1 MAHTERVIQVDLE
14 TLATIVVL
22 VTTIGSSHALL
33 RREIHDVSREV
44 KADIHRVKQDVDR
57 LDDRVY
63 QLATGLKPLIDQ
75 AQRADKD
82 S

>member
-1 MAHTERVIQVDLE
+1 MHNEEVVPLDIE

-33 RREIHDVSREV
+33 RREFKTEIAGLRQEV
-44 KADIHRVKQDVDR
+44 KSDIKA

-63 QLATGLKPLIDQ
+63 QLATGLKPLIEQ
-75 AQRADKD
+75 AQRVEHKN
-82 S
+82 